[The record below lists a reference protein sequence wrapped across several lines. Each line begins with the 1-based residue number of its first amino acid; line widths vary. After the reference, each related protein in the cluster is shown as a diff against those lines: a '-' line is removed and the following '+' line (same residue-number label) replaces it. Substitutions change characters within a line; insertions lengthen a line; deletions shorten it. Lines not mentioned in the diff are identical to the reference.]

1 MTMTKVISDCV
12 TLKNKKI
19 GENEMTIQNRRRSS
33 QVKTFVS
40 SYLKIDSIIMIYST
54 SFKDNSNEINCI
66 LVWHKSP

>member
-1 MTMTKVISDCV
+1 MTMTKVNSDCV
-12 TLKNKKI
+12 TLRNKKI

-54 SFKDNSNEINCI
+54 SLKDNSTEINCI
-66 LVWHKSP
+66 LV

>member
-54 SFKDNSNEINCI
+54 SLKDNSTEIN
-66 LVWHKSP
+66 

>member
-33 QVKTFVS
+33 QVKTFVPC
-40 SYLKIDSIIMIYST
+40 YLKIDSIIMIYST
-54 SFKDNSNEINCI
+54 SLKDNSTEINCI
-66 LVWHKSP
+66 LV

>member
-1 MTMTKVISDCV
+1 MTMTKVNSDCV
-12 TLKNKKI
+12 TLRNKKI

-54 SFKDNSNEINCI
+54 SLKDNSTEINCV
-66 LVWHKSP
+66 LV

>member
-19 GENEMTIQNRRRSS
+19 GGNEMTIQNRRRSS

-54 SFKDNSNEINCI
+54 SLKDNSTEINCV
-66 LVWHKSP
+66 LV

>member
-54 SFKDNSNEINCI
+54 SLKDNSTEINCI
-66 LVWHKSP
+66 LV

>member
-54 SFKDNSNEINCI
+54 SLKDNSTEINCV
-66 LVWHKSP
+66 LV

>member
-19 GENEMTIQNRRRSS
+19 GEKEMTIQNRRRSS

-54 SFKDNSNEINCI
+54 SLKDNSTEINCV
-66 LVWHKSP
+66 LV

>member
-54 SFKDNSNEINCI
+54 SLKDNSTEINYI
-66 LVWHKSP
+66 LV

>member
-12 TLKNKKI
+12 TLRNKKI

-54 SFKDNSNEINCI
+54 SLKDNSTEINCV
-66 LVWHKSP
+66 LV